1 MIFVPPFA
9 EEMNRSKRM
18 YVLCSRLLANAGVHA
33 ICFDFAGTGDSSG
46 EWGEYRLTDWK
57 ANLTDT
63 YNYVRRFSTKTSF
76 VTLRDS
82 ALIAFELIKHANIK
96 IERCVLWYPI
106 DNREALIRQLIR
118 MKIAAAMA
126 SDLKK
131 ITSKEVLSGIE
142 QSGFLEVGGY
152 HVRSYLLDEFR
163 QQNVTNHI
171 QAVLDRTHVHWMTT
185 GKKQTSPH
193 LPVCLSKLN
202 LSEPQQTHM
211 HLHQVEDV
219 KFWMQQEVTISPKLL
234 RETRQ
239 IFLT

>member
-46 EWGEYRLTDWK
+46 EWGEYGLTDWK

-96 IERCVLWYPI
+96 IERCVLWDPI
-106 DNREALIRQLIR
+106 DNGEALIRQLIR

-142 QSGFLEVGGY
+142 QSGFLEVGAIMF
-152 HVRSYLLDEFR
+152 VP
-163 QQNVTNHI
+163 I
-171 QAVLDRTHVHWMTT
+171 
-185 GKKQTSPH
+185 
-193 LPVCLSKLN
+193 CLMSSGSKMSL
-202 LSEPQQTHM
+202 
-211 HLHQVEDV
+211 
-219 KFWMQQEVTISPKLL
+219 IIYKL
-234 RETRQ
+234 
-239 IFLT
+239 F